1 MGELRIRPLDW
12 GTLSTERSTL
22 TYMRNFGVKMD
33 IPCLVWVIEGGDA
46 GPVIVDTGP
55 PEPGWS
61 TKYHFP
67 MKPRAPHQEPA
78 ESLRRAGVDPAAV
91 RTVVLTHLHW
101 DHAFNN
107 GLFPNA
113 AFYVQKSELEYAI
126 APLPVH
132 ARGYEAVT
140 IGMRPDYF
148 THTKLTLLDGDAQIA
163 PGISVV
169 PTPGHSAGIQTVVV
183 ETGAGRYLLA
193 TDTIPLYENWESGNP
208 AIPHLP
214 NTIHV
219 GLVEY
224 FESFK
229 ILERLGGIVLPGH
242 DPDVLTREV
251 YP

>member
-1 MGELRIRPLDW
+1 MGSLRIRPLDW
-12 GTLSTERSTL
+12 GTLTTERSTL
-22 TYMRNFGVKMD
+22 TYMRNFGVTMD
-33 IPCLVWVIEGGDA
+33 IPCLVWMIEGGAD
-46 GPVIVDTGP
+46 GPAIVDTGP
-55 PEPGWS
+55 PDSEWS

-67 MKPRAPHQEPA
+67 MKPRALHQEPR

-91 RTVVLTHLHW
+91 RTVILTHLHW

-113 AFYVQKSELEYAI
+113 RFFVQQAELRYAI

-140 IGMRPDYF
+140 CGMRPDYF
-148 THTKLTLLDGDAQIA
+148 THTPLTLLDEDAEIC
-163 PGISVV
+163 PGIAVAL
-169 PTPGHSAGIQTVVV
+169 TPGHSPGIQTVVV
-183 ETGAGRYLLA
+183 DTARGRYLLA
-193 TDTIPLYENWESGNP
+193 TDTVPLYENWDSGNP
-208 AIPHLP
+208 ALPHLP

-224 FESFK
+224 FESFRK
-229 ILERLGGIVLPGH
+229 LERLGGTVLPGH
-242 DPDVLTREV
+242 DPKVLEQEV